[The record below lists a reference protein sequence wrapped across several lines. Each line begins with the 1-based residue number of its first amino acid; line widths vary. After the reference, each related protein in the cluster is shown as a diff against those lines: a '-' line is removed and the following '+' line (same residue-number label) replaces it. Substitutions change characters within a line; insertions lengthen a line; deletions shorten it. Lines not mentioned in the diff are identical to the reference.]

1 MYYYDDDGSEEKREG
16 EGEREFISNYNEEKK
31 MAITGPGVL
40 TSCSGSDNFRNE
52 NKIII
57 NKNVHPEFERN

>member
-1 MYYYDDDGSEEKREG
+1 MAVKRK
-16 EGEREFISNYNEEKK
+16 ERGRESSYLIITKK
-31 MAITGPGVL
+31 MAKTGPGGVL

-57 NKNVHPEFERN
+57 INKNVHIEFERN

>member
-1 MYYYDDDGSEEKREG
+1 
-16 EGEREFISNYNEEKK
+16 
-31 MAITGPGVL
+31 MAKTGPGGVL

-57 NKNVHPEFERN
+57 INKNVHIEFERN